1 MPTPVFTPRI
11 NNNDDTVRLAAV
23 LVEVGAAVRAGD
35 PMIDVETDKATFTV
49 EAPVDGFLLK
59 VLGSVEDTLDVGST
73 LAWLG
78 DTPDE
83 PIPGAPIHGKT
94 SASGGDS
101 DISGEPTLKA
111 LLLLKAYGLTS
122 ADVPA
127 KGTRLG
133 VADVEK
139 WVAAKGLAKSGTT
152 PAVPP
157 AASAWSAPDVPGI
170 LIPFT
175 PEQKG
180 MARTVTWHRDEAA
193 AGYIELAWDPAP
205 WEAYAA
211 DFQKANGL
219 MMNPLLSL
227 LAWRLAA
234 IAKENPRLNATVGPN
249 PMAPK
254 GVWQYD
260 QVNLGF
266 TVQAGTSLYVAV
278 LRDAGSLAEAD
289 FVRELGALQRAAM
302 KHALSPEQSSGATIA
317 FTSMA
322 RWKVT
327 RHIPILPP
335 NTGLIVA
342 HTATINGSATVGA
355 SYDHRLLTGFDVV
368 QALQSLVQPPALV
381 PPGQPSEAKGTL

>member
-1 MPTPVFTPRI
+1 MPTPVLTPRI
-11 NNNDDTVRLAAV
+11 NNNDDTVRLAAL

-35 PMIDVETDKATFTV
+35 PIIDVETDKATFTV

-59 VLGSVEDTLDVGST
+59 VLGAVDDTLDVGST

-78 DTPDE
+78 ITPDE
-83 PIPGAPIHGKT
+83 PIPGEG
-94 SASGGDS
+94 SASSRDGE
-101 DISGEPTLKA
+101 ISEEPTLKA

-122 ADVPA
+122 ADVPST
-127 KGTRLG
+127 GSRLG

-139 WVAAKGLAKSGTT
+139 WVAAKGLAKSGTASVVT
-152 PAVPP
+152 PVAP
-157 AASAWSAPDVPGI
+157 AWSAPDVPGI

-205 WEAYAA
+205 WDAYAA
-211 DFQKANGL
+211 DFQKAHGL

-227 LAWRLAA
+227 LAWRLAV
-234 IAKENPRLNATVGPN
+234 IARENPRLNSTVGPHSV
-249 PMAPK
+249 APK

-342 HTATINGSATVGA
+342 HTATINGFATVGA

-368 QALQSLVQPPALV
+368 QALQALVQPPAL
-381 PPGQPSEAKGTL
+381 QSETKGTV